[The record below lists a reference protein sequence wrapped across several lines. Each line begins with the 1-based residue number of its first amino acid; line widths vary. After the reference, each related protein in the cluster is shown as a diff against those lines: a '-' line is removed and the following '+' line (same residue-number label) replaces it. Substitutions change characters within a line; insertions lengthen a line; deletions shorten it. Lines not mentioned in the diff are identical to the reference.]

1 MIRYIKDWVIDN
13 AQEWLLNKFLDRMKV
28 SDIVKA
34 IITMDSLFVLR
45 TILTKYGL
53 GFLTNYVVLLSML

>member
-1 MIRYIKDWVIDN
+1 MIRYIKDWFIDN

-34 IITMDSLFVLR
+34 IITMDSLFVLQ

>member
-1 MIRYIKDWVIDN
+1 MIRYIKNWIIDN

-53 GFLTNYVVLLSML
+53 GFLTNYVVLISML

>member
-1 MIRYIKDWVIDN
+1 
-13 AQEWLLNKFLDRMKV
+13 MKV

-53 GFLTNYVVLLSML
+53 GFLTNYMILISML